1 MTQFLQNIQG
11 YSAMDAGVRLLAW
24 TAMPM
29 VVAPLGGMISDRI
42 GGKPVVTLGLAM
54 MTAGMA
60 YWALIL
66 EPDVSYA
73 AQLPSL
79 MVCGAGMALF
89 YAPLINL
96 TMGSVAEHEQ
106 GIASGVTAATRELGA
121 AFGVALLASIFSA
134 NGGYA
139 SLRNF
144 VDGLVPAMWVGA
156 AAVALAT
163 AAMLV
168 VPGRRA
174 APAAPT
180 AGGPAPAPATE
191 QEAPPAAVR

>member
-1 MTQFLQNIQG
+1 MQ
-11 YSAMDAGVRLLAW
+11 AGVRLLAW

-29 VVAPLGGMISDRI
+29 VVAPIGGMVSDRI

-54 MTAGMA
+54 MTAGMV
-60 YWALIL
+60 YWAFVL

-79 MVCGAGMALF
+79 MICGAGMALF
-89 YAPLINL
+89 YAPLMNL

-106 GIASGVTAATRELGA
+106 GIASGVTAATREVGA
-121 AFGVALLASIFSA
+121 ALGVALLASIFSA

-139 SLRNF
+139 SPRNF

-156 AAVALAT
+156 TAVALAT
-163 AAMLV
+163 FAMLLA
-168 VPGRRA
+168 PSRRRA
-174 APAAPT
+174 AASAPVAQAAP
-180 AGGPAPAPATE
+180 AQESAPAPLH
-191 QEAPPAAVR
+191 